1 MNTTVTAEHQQAH
14 ERELQRIEELC
25 AASIRALSGQADLH
39 FRGSRLHRGLKRLPS
54 YAPHLHPTLEEDDFK
69 SFRGAA
75 DGLALRLAHSD
86 PDIHQQDC
94 PSEATAR
101 ILYEMLEQF
110 RVESLVDPGM
120 IGVKR
125 NLQHRFDQWSLAF
138 HHSGLTETLSGL
150 ILYTIAQTSR
160 ARVHGT
166 SVLEATE
173 DLIETTR
180 GKLIAL
186 TGPHLAAMRKT
197 RSEQH
202 LYAPEA
208 RILSEKITQM
218 LKDIAAEANGTDEA
232 SATDDDQQN
241 PLASGRFS
249 LWMDFDGQDD
259 AGVAIATTERS
270 KALDDA
276 RDGYTVFSREYDQT
290 HHTAELVRAAEL
302 REYRERL
309 DLQIQEQGLNVRK
322 LARRL
327 KAVLAEPVHDGWEGG
342 QEEGRIDGSRL
353 AQLITSPAER
363 RLFKADR
370 IEPIANCALSFLID
384 CSGSMKTHVDA
395 VAMLVDLMSRALEQA
410 GVTTETL
417 GYTTGAWNGGRARKD
432 WDRARR
438 PQHPGR
444 LNERWHLIFKD
455 ADQSWRRARPS
466 IAALLKADMFREG
479 IDGEAID
486 WACQRLNDRNEKRRI
501 LVVISDGCPM
511 DSATQLANDDTYLDQ
526 HLMQVVQ
533 KHEEQGAVQI
543 FGIGVGLDLSV
554 FYSRCQAI
562 DLTQGLRY
570 EVFSELIE
578 LISGHRRR

>member
-1 MNTTVTAEHQQAH
+1 MNNGLTTESQQAH

-25 AASIRALSGQADLH
+25 AASIRALSGQPDLH

-54 YAPHLHPTLEEDDFK
+54 YAPHLHPKLEDDDFS
-69 SFRGAA
+69 SFRGAS
-75 DGLALRLAHSD
+75 DGIALRLTHSD
-86 PDIHQQDC
+86 PEIHKQHS
-94 PSEATAR
+94 PAEPTAR
-101 ILYEMLEQF
+101 ILYEMFEQF
-110 RVESLVDPGM
+110 RVEAMAPPEM

-125 NLQHRFDQWSLAF
+125 NLQHRFDEWSLAF

-150 ILYTIAQTSR
+150 ILYTVAQTSR
-160 ARVHGT
+160 ARVHGS

-180 GKLIAL
+180 GKLISL
-186 TGPHLAAMRKT
+186 TGPQLAAMRKL
-197 RSEQH
+197 RHDQAQ
-202 LYAPEA
+202 YAPEA
-208 RILSEKITQM
+208 KVLSEKVTQM
-218 LKDIAAEANGTDEA
+218 LKDIAREANG
-232 SATDDDQQN
+232 SDDDGGSGDEDDE
-241 PLASGRFS
+241 PLANGRFS

-270 KALDDA
+270 KALDA
-276 RDGYTVFSREYDQT
+276 ATDGYTAFTREYDQT
-290 HHTAELVRAAEL
+290 HRTADIVRAAQL

-309 DLQIQEQGLNVRK
+309 DQLIQEQGLNARR

-327 KAVLAEPVHDGWEGG
+327 KAVLAEPVHDGWEGA

-353 AQLITSPAER
+353 AQLVSSPAER

-370 IEPIANCALSFLID
+370 IEPIANCALTFLID
-384 CSGSMKTHVDA
+384 CSGSMKTHA
-395 VAMLVDLMSRALEQA
+395 ESVAMLVDLMSRALEQA
-410 GVTTETL
+410 GVTSEIL
-417 GYTTGAWNGGRARKD
+417 GFTTGAWNGGRARKD
-432 WDRARR
+432 WERARK

-455 ADQSWRRARPS
+455 AEQSWRRARPS
-466 IAALLKADMFREG
+466 ISALLKADMFREG
-479 IDGEAID
+479 IDGEAVD
-486 WACQRLNDRNEKRRI
+486 WACQRLHERNEERKI
-501 LVVISDGCPM
+501 LIVISDGCPM

-533 KHEEQGAVQI
+533 KHEEQGAIQI

-554 FYSRCQAI
+554 FYSRCQAV
-562 DLTQGLRY
+562 DLTQGLRF
-570 EVFSELIE
+570 EVFGEIIE